1 MIFDQAAFVHLRDE
15 VVNGGKE
22 APSPSLSTSEN
33 GTSCIAQSISAGLG
47 KSVCP
52 ATAASHKSFT
62 QPTPSQISNRETV
75 ITDMPVETM
84 TADDIV
90 STCTL
95 YC

>member
-52 ATAASHKSFT
+52 ATGCQPQIIHSAHPKPDQQQGDGDHRHAS
-62 QPTPSQISNRETV
+62 R
-75 ITDMPVETM
+75 
-84 TADDIV
+84 DDDG
-90 STCTL
+90 
-95 YC
+95 